1 MQFFYRKGYIM
12 KNLMNKLYGQFRRPK
27 GMMGKFIAKSMNK
40 EHFEVTT
47 WGLDKF
53 KVKEDNIILDIG
65 CGGGRTVNR
74 LAHGVPKG
82 KVFGM
87 DYSLDCVNFSK
98 KYNKDLIENG
108 KVEIIHGS
116 VDKMPFED
124 DKFDI
129 ISAVETT
136 YFWPNLLDSFKEVRR
151 VLKPSGKFI
160 IVNASYTNEK
170 FKERNEEYLRK
181 VPGMKIYSVDYIKNL
196 LEEVGYNN
204 ISIETLEG
212 ENWLCAIG
220 EK

>member
-1 MQFFYRKGYIM
+1 M

-53 KVKEDNIILDIG
+53 KVKEDDVVLDIG

>member
-1 MQFFYRKGYIM
+1 M
-12 KNLMNKLYGQFRRPK
+12 KNLMNKVYGQFRRPK
-27 GMMGKFIAKSMNK
+27 GMIGKFIAKSMNK
-40 EHFEVTT
+40 EHFKVTT
-47 WGLDKF
+47 WGLDKL
-53 KVKEDNIILDIG
+53 KVKDSNIILDIG

-136 YFWPNLLDSFKEVRR
+136 YFWPNLLDSFKEVKR

-181 VPGMKIYSVDYIKNL
+181 VPGMKIYSVDYIKT
-196 LEEVGYNN
+196 Y
-204 ISIETLEG
+204 
-212 ENWLCAIG
+212 
-220 EK
+220 

>member
-1 MQFFYRKGYIM
+1 M
-12 KNLMNKLYGQFRRPK
+12 KNLTNKFYGQFRRPK
-27 GMMGKFIAKSMNK
+27 GIIGKFIAKSMNK

-47 WGLDKF
+47 WGLEKL
-53 KVKEDNIILDIG
+53 KAREEDVVLDIG

-74 LAHGVPKG
+74 LSNKVTKG

-98 KYNKDLIENG
+98 KYNKDLIEKD

-116 VDKMPFED
+116 VDRMLFED
-124 DKFDI
+124 NKFHNI
-129 ISAVETT
+129 TAVETT

-160 IVNASYTNEK
+160 IVNASYISEK

-181 VPGMKIYSVDYIKNL
+181 VPGMKIYSVDYIKSL
-196 LEEVGYNN
+196 LEKAGYKN
-204 ISIETLEG
+204 IRIETLE
-212 ENWLCAIG
+212 EKNWLCVIG

>member
-1 MQFFYRKGYIM
+1 M

-27 GMMGKFIAKSMNK
+27 GTMGKFIAKSMNK

-124 DKFDI
+124 NKFDI

-136 YFWPNLLDSFKEVRR
+136 YFWPNLLDSFKEVKR

-160 IVNASYTNEK
+160 IVNASYTNER

-204 ISIETLEG
+204 ISIETLEE

>member
-1 MQFFYRKGYIM
+1 M
-12 KNLMNKLYGQFRRPK
+12 KNLINKFYGQFRRPK

-47 WGLDKF
+47 WGLDKL
-53 KVKEDNIILDIG
+53 KAKDSNIILDIG

-74 LAHGVPKG
+74 LSNKVPEG

-98 KYNKDLIENG
+98 KYNKDLIEKG

-129 ISAVETT
+129 ISAVEPT

-160 IVNASYTNEK
+160 IVNASYTSKK
-170 FKERNEEYLRK
+170 FKERNEEYLKK
-181 VPGMKIYSVDYIKNL
+181 VPGMKIYSVNYIKNL
-196 LEEVGYNN
+196 LGKAGYKK
-204 ISIETLEG
+204 ISIETLE
-212 ENWLCAIG
+212 EKNWLCAMG

>member
-1 MQFFYRKGYIM
+1 M

-136 YFWPNLLDSFKEVRR
+136 YFWPNLSDSFKEVKR

-181 VPGMKIYSVDYIKNL
+181 VPDMKIYSVDYIKNL

>member
-1 MQFFYRKGYIM
+1 M

-136 YFWPNLLDSFKEVRR
+136 YFWPNLSDSFKEVKR

>member
-1 MQFFYRKGYIM
+1 M

-74 LAHGVPKG
+74 LAHGVSKG

>member
-1 MQFFYRKGYIM
+1 M
-12 KNLMNKLYGQFRRPK
+12 KNLMNKVYGQFRRPK
-27 GMMGKFIAKSMNK
+27 GMIGKFIAKSMNK
-40 EHFEVTT
+40 EHFKVTT
-47 WGLDKF
+47 WGLHKL
-53 KVKEDNIILDIG
+53 KVKDSNIILDIG

-136 YFWPNLLDSFKEVRR
+136 YFWPNLLDSFKEVKR

-196 LEEVGYNN
+196 LEEVGYKN
-204 ISIETLEG
+204 ISIEILEE

>member
-1 MQFFYRKGYIM
+1 M

-47 WGLDKF
+47 WGLNKF

-124 DKFDI
+124 NKFDI

-136 YFWPNLLDSFKEVRR
+136 YFWPNLLDSFKEVKR

-181 VPGMKIYSVDYIKNL
+181 VSGMKIYSVDYIKNL

-204 ISIETLEG
+204 ISIETLEE